1 MHYIPKATQMNRRL
15 KKLNAQM
22 NSYIIIIIH
31 QNREENLK
39 NSALISLN
47 LYLLLIH
54 EKLFFVLNY
63 TKNENNAQPR
73 HVHEL
78 RRTLFGHRWQ
88 RCTDY
93 IIYQK
98 GFSMKHI
105 HELGGYKKQICLLY
119 QNWSELLKEIPH
131 KYSASSDWCCN
142 RDHAC
147 NLG

>member
-1 MHYIPKATQMNRRL
+1 MNRRL

-63 TKNENNAQPR
+63 TKNENNARPR

-78 RRTLFGHRWQ
+78 RRTLFGHR
-88 RCTDY
+88 
-93 IIYQK
+93 
-98 GFSMKHI
+98 
-105 HELGGYKKQICLLY
+105 
-119 QNWSELLKEIPH
+119 
-131 KYSASSDWCCN
+131 
-142 RDHAC
+142 
-147 NLG
+147 